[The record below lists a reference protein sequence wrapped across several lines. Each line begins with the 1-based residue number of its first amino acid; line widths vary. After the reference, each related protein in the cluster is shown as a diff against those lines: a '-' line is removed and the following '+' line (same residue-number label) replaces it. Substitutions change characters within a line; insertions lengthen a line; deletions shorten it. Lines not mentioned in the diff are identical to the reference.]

1 MSGHSVNAS
10 DSGAFSFGVAEL
22 AQAARREP
30 VASSPITMKPPPKL
44 REIAVS
50 GFDPYNSTG
59 GFDRKN
65 AWNRI
70 RKR

>member
-1 MSGHSVNAS
+1 MSVNAS
-10 DSGAFSFGVAEL
+10 DSGVFSFGVQEL
-22 AQAARREP
+22 ARAADRELAARTVTP
-30 VASSPITMKPPPKL
+30 VGTQPKV
-44 REIAVS
+44 RTPAIG

-59 GFDRKN
+59 GFDRRN

>member
-1 MSGHSVNAS
+1 M
-10 DSGAFSFGVAEL
+10 FSFGVQEL
-22 AQAARREP
+22 ARAANRDAGEHRAAVNSTQP
-30 VASSPITMKPPPKL
+30 KTPKPAL
-44 REIAVS
+44 G

>member
-1 MSGHSVNAS
+1 MSVDSS
-10 DSGAFSFGVAEL
+10 DSGAFSFGVQEL
-22 AQAARREP
+22 ARAESRDPATRNDSVKSAP
-30 VASSPITMKPPPKL
+30 LKAPKPTL
-44 REIAVS
+44 G

>member
-1 MSGHSVNAS
+1 MSVETS
-10 DSGAFSFGVAEL
+10 DSGVFSFGVQEL
-22 AQAARREP
+22 AQAAHRDVIEHHANVIP
-30 VASSPITMKPPPKL
+30 AKPKTPKP
-44 REIAVS
+44 AG

>member
-1 MSGHSVNAS
+1 MSVDAS
-10 DSGAFSFGVAEL
+10 DSGAFSFGVREL
-22 AQAARREP
+22 AHAQARAADARHP
-30 VASSPITMKPPPKL
+30 PLKPSPPKDSKP
-44 REIAVS
+44 APG

>member
-1 MSGHSVNAS
+1 MSVETS
-10 DSGAFSFGVAEL
+10 DSGVFSFGVQEL
-22 AQAARREP
+22 ARAESHDVAARTASLKQAEP
-30 VASSPITMKPPPKL
+30 KAPKPTL
-44 REIAVS
+44 G